1 MTVAI
6 ELARRITAM
15 RHEDLPAEAVQWA
28 KISFVDTI
36 GCALAA
42 VDEPA
47 PRLLQKVLTGG
58 KDAGPSLIWG
68 TSRRAVPLDAAAI
81 NGTAAHA
88 LDYDDCNNSLAGH
101 PSAAVLPATIALG
114 EDLHASGRDVILAY
128 VTGFETQAQIA
139 HAVHLHH
146 YEKGWHPTAT
156 IGIFGATAA
165 AACLLKLDVDQ
176 TATALA
182 IAVSLSAGVKAN
194 FGTMTKPLHAGQ
206 CTRNGLYAA
215 LLAGEG
221 FTARP
226 EAFEHKQGFFEV
238 FNGAGNYDS
247 AQALASWANPLDIL
261 KPGVGL
267 KQYPCCGSTHSAI
280 DAMISVRERY
290 ALNPDDVVKIES
302 ITHDRA
308 LAHTDRPFPRSTLDA
323 KFSVQYC
330 VARALMHGDV
340 TFDHFEGDAYRDAKV
355 HELLKKIETR
365 PHAHQPKGM
374 YEHFQG
380 EVIVTTRDGK
390 RYSARVDQP
399 LRGPQNS
406 APPDRLES
414 KFRDCAAKALVPGSI
429 GKLYDILQSVEKVDD
444 IRNLT
449 DLLAESVKPQKVA
462 VKPTAVQG

>member
-15 RHEDLPAEAVQWA
+15 RYEDLPAEAVQWA

-42 VDEPA
+42 VDEQA

-128 VTGFETQAQIA
+128 VTGFETQAQVA

-215 LLAGEG
+215 LLAREG
-221 FTARP
+221 FTACP
-226 EAFEHKQGFFEV
+226 EAFEHKHGFFEV
-238 FNGAGNYDS
+238 FNGAGNYDA

-290 ALNPDDVVKIES
+290 ALNPDNVATIES

-340 TFDHFEGDAYRDAKV
+340 TFEHFEGDAYRDAKI

-365 PHAHQPKGM
+365 PHAHRPNGM

-380 EVIVTTRDGK
+380 EVIVTTKDGK

-414 KFRDCAAKALVPGSI
+414 KFRDCAAIALVPGSI
-429 GKLYDILQSVEKVDD
+429 GRLYDILQSVEKVND

-462 VKPTAVQG
+462 VKRTVVHG

>member
-1 MTVAI
+1 MAI
-6 ELARRITAM
+6 ALELAKRITSM
-15 RHEDLPAEAVQWA
+15 KYENLPAEAVKWA
-28 KISFVDTI
+28 RISFVDTI
-36 GCALAA
+36 ACALAA
-42 VDEPA
+42 ADEKA
-47 PRLLQKVLTGG
+47 PRIAEKVLTSG
-58 KDAGPSLIWG
+58 KSGGPSLIWG
-68 TSRRAVPLDAAAI
+68 TNRRTAALDAASI
-81 NGTAAHA
+81 NGTTAHA

-114 EDLHASGRDVILAY
+114 EELNASGRDVILAY
-128 VTGFETQAQIA
+128 VTGFETQSKVA

-146 YEKGWHPTAT
+146 YEKGWHPTST

-165 AACLLKLDVDQ
+165 CATLLKLDAEQ
-176 TATALA
+176 TAAALA
-182 IAVSLSAGVKAN
+182 IACSLSSGVKAN
-194 FGTMTKPLHAGQ
+194 FGTMTKPLHAGE
-206 CTRNGLYAA
+206 CTRNGMYAA
-215 LLAGEG
+215 LLASEG
-221 FTARP
+221 FTACP
-226 EAFEHKQGFFEV
+226 EAFEHKHGFFEV
-238 FNGAGNYDS
+238 FNGAGNYN
-247 AQALASWANPLDIL
+247 AANALATWCDPYEVLA
-261 KPGVGL
+261 PGVGL

-280 DAMISVRERY
+280 DAMIQVREMHNVRPEQV
-290 ALNPDDVVKIES
+290 AKIES

-340 TFDHFEGDAYRDAKV
+340 TFEHFEGDAYRDAKV

-365 PHAHQPKGM
+365 PHAHRPKGM

-380 EVIVTTRDGK
+380 EVIVTTKDGK

-429 GKLYDILQSVEKVDD
+429 GKVYDILQSMETVDN
-444 IRNLT
+444 IRNFT
-449 DLLAESVKPQKVA
+449 DLLARSVKPLNEAVRRTVA
-462 VKPTAVQG
+462 HG